1 MAPSAPKKTTMMIAV
16 MLCTSPSPSPIC
28 VRNVCDPRPKW
39 SVRQIRASSN
49 DDPDWSADRSSGR
62 KAGTCSRSCMI
73 TIYHLTT
80 MKLSSTANY
89 CANLIQVPITIL
101 NENVNLIIKTK
112 TKKDIIIII
121 KDNKQYRI

>member
-1 MAPSAPKKTTMMIAV
+1 
-16 MLCTSPSPSPIC
+16 
-28 VRNVCDPRPKW
+28 
-39 SVRQIRASSN
+39 
-49 DDPDWSADRSSGR
+49 
-62 KAGTCSRSCMI
+62 
-73 TIYHLTT
+73 

-121 KDNKQYRI
+121 KDNKHNIVYKKRKNDNN